1 MSAEKNA
8 EMHAVNPGWK
18 TAGRQ
23 SLKLLGQATLVAGA
37 VGALSFVMTRALPG
51 DAAYRIA
58 AGRYGY
64 DMVNT
69 ASADAVRSELGLD
82 RPALE
87 QLMWWLGDLLRLRL
101 GDSMVSGDLV
111 MEEVSHQL
119 GHTLQL
125 SLVAWL
131 LAIALGVMLGTWAA
145 LRASHWS
152 ARWIDPV
159 CTVLRASPAFLLA
172 VVLMLVLGVH
182 LDWLPVAGHG
192 EAQHLVIPALALA
205 LTLLPGMTQL
215 VRTRLQQVLASDAFE
230 FAQTKGLPLYA
241 ALWRHALAPLALGTL
256 AYAGM
261 QLVLLIEGVVV
272 VESLMAWPGIGHAL
286 VHAVVARD
294 VPMIQG
300 TALAMGLLF
309 VLLNGLM
316 DAAVQWLDPR
326 LREPSGRSPA

>member
-1 MSAEKNA
+1 
-8 EMHAVNPGWK
+8 
-18 TAGRQ
+18 
-23 SLKLLGQATLVAGA
+23 
-37 VGALSFVMTRALPG
+37 
-51 DAAYRIA
+51 
-58 AGRYGY
+58 
-64 DMVNT
+64 
-69 ASADAVRSELGLD
+69 
-82 RPALE
+82 
-87 QLMWWLGDLLRLRL
+87 
-101 GDSMVSGDLV
+101 
-111 MEEVSHQL
+111 
-119 GHTLQL
+119 
-125 SLVAWL
+125 
-131 LAIALGVMLGTWAA
+131 
-145 LRASHWS
+145 
-152 ARWIDPV
+152 V

-215 VRTRLQQVLASDAFE
+215 VRNRLQQVLASDAFE

-241 ALWRHALAPLALGTL
+241 ALGRHALAPLALGTL
-256 AYAGM
+256 AYAGT

-272 VESLMAWPGIGHAL
+272 VESLIAWPGIGHAL

-326 LREPSGRSPA
+326 LREPSARSPA